1 MSKTKKIT
9 IVISLVVLLSL
20 LVVGI
25 AFYFYR
31 GNTYGIPHGIY
42 VPLDENGEKLEV
54 VLEDKWIIRS
64 DNAEYR
70 YVIGTLIEEEGKI
83 YFYCDKITPACKYEM
98 SYDKE
103 TEILTVYMPE
113 KLGDGEIKAWKFK

>member
-1 MSKTKKIT
+1 MSKTKKIL
-9 IVISLVVLLSL
+9 IAISLVVFLSL

-31 GNTYGIPHGIY
+31 GYGIPHGIY

-70 YVIGTLIEEEGKI
+70 YAVGTLIEEDGKI
-83 YFYCDKITPACKYEM
+83 YF
-98 SYDKE
+98 
-103 TEILTVYMPE
+103 L
-113 KLGDGEIKAWKFK
+113 

>member
-70 YVIGTLIEEEGKI
+70 YAVGTLIEENGKNLFI
-83 YFYCDKITPACKYEM
+83 
-98 SYDKE
+98 
-103 TEILTVYMPE
+103 V
-113 KLGDGEIKAWKFK
+113 IK

>member
-9 IVISLVVLLSL
+9 IVISLVVLMSL

-42 VPLDENGEKLEV
+42 VPLDENGEKLKV

-70 YVIGTLIEEEGKI
+70 YAVGTLIEEDGKI
-83 YFYCDKITPACKYEM
+83 YFYYDKITPAYKYEM

-103 TEILTVYMPE
+103 TEV
-113 KLGDGEIKAWKFK
+113 